1 MLRRLND
8 IPVDKLPLGCDEKG
22 TLNGGETMVDA
33 EISRNL
39 LSKGNMGF
47 TIVELEKM
55 CDEFVK
61 EHVKMI
67 AWLKNNHP
75 EVLNEYFDKHCG
87 GLRIEFLKVKAND
100 MIQ

>member
-1 MLRRLND
+1 
-8 IPVDKLPLGCDEKG
+8 
-22 TLNGGETMVDA
+22 MVYQSGNVKKDA

-39 LSKGNMGF
+39 QPKSKMGF
-47 TIVELEKM
+47 TIEELEKM

-67 AWLKNNHP
+67 EWLKHNYP

-87 GLRIEFLKVKAND
+87 GLRVEFLKAKSK
-100 MIQ
+100 